1 MYNNE
6 NQFKIG
12 CSCKTLATLATI
24 GKYNIFCLLNLSIL
38 IKNLIQNIDKFD

>member
-12 CSCKTLATLATI
+12 YSFKISVNLSTI
-24 GKYNIFCLLNLSIL
+24 GKYNIFCLLNVSIL